1 MIFFEGKVYW
11 RCIEFVVFK
20 LNLIHEVLAM
30 TRPLEP
36 ELLTYQ
42 AHKSELLTKARGKFV
57 LIKGDQIVGT
67 FDTRVEAIRQGGKQ
81 FGLEPFFTKKI
92 LELDMPLNFTS
103 RLINA

>member
-1 MIFFEGKVYW
+1 MVFTSDLTQKV
-11 RCIEFVVFK
+11 I
-20 LNLIHEVLAM
+20 AM
-30 TRPLEP
+30 PKPLEQ

-42 AHKSELLTKARGKFV
+42 AHKSELLAKARGKFV
-57 LIKGDQIVGT
+57 LIKDDQIIGT

-92 LELDMPLNFTS
+92 LELDLPLNFTS